1 MKKLSLLA
9 SLALLSTSTYAQIPA
24 NAVNADPAGPG
35 PYMVG
40 GGSSINGSGQVNYYV
55 ENASTALPGTNGV
68 IPAGSLEVTIGFPS
82 QYGIANNTVP
92 TVNNWTVVSYT
103 TGPSGQLVITNNNAI
118 DAGNTEDAIVNV
130 AGFTVVGT
138 PQSSTMTVDRSVPIQ
153 VGNINTANDITQVS
167 LVVAAPLPV
176 TLRSFNAKEQSCG
189 IVVLNWESAKETNM
203 NRYEVEFSAD
213 GRDYQMIKSLDAQNA
228 ANGAK
233 YSTSVQQ
240 NASGY
245 YRLKMVDHDGMFE
258 YSTVNKVNMSD
269 CGNIQLAPTVTSGN
283 ARIMG
288 LTGSETIKVM
298 NSIGQIMISQQ
309 ARGENENI
317 DMSRFAA
324 GMYQVIVVRGTEQV
338 FAGKIVKQ

>member
-1 MKKLSLLA
+1 MKKLSLCA
-9 SLALLSTSTYAQIPA
+9 GLALLSSSLYAQISA

-40 GGSSINGSGQVNYYV
+40 GGSTINGSGQVNYVV
-55 ENASTALPGTNGV
+55 ENASTAAPGTNGM

-92 TVNNWTVVSYT
+92 TVANWTVLSYT
-103 TGPSGQLVITNNNAI
+103 TGPSGQIVLSNNNAI
-118 DAGNTEDAIVNV
+118 DAGNMENAVVTV
-130 AGFTVVGT
+130 AGFTVTGT
-138 PQSSTMTVDRSVPIQ
+138 PQSSTMTVDRSIPIT
-153 VGNINTANDITQVS
+153 VGNTNTANDITQVS
-167 LVVAAPLPV
+167 LAVSAPLPV
-176 TLRSFNAKEQSCG
+176 TLRSFTAKEQSCG
-189 IVVLNWESAKETNM
+189 IVVLDWESAVEKNVSH
-203 NRYEVEFSAD
+203 YELEFSAD
-213 GRDYQMIKSLDAQNA
+213 GRDYQMIKSLDAKNA

-240 NASGY
+240 KMSGY

-258 YSTVNKVNMSD
+258 YSTVNKVNMSN
-269 CGNIQLAPTVTSGN
+269 CANIQLAPTVTTGTASV
-283 ARIMG
+283 MG
-288 LTGSETIKVM
+288 LTGNETIKVI
-298 NSIGQIMISQQ
+298 NSIGQIMLSQQ

-317 DMSRFAA
+317 DMSRFAT